1 MCPRRSVQIHNF
13 YQYFYL
19 MICKWNLRL
28 CSHFLANVFIISFI
42 FEFSS
47 RIFVTYPI
55 KLVYLFSA
63 NTVDTS
69 PMMKFLMVI
78 TSVLRFD
85 MDFVILSKLRS
96 TFEKVFLVGTF
107 IYSLFISDSLSESAT
122 SFSFFSVSLTILYES
137 PLALHLLTKTFTY
150 KALWYFT
157 GVILIY
163 V

>member
-1 MCPRRSVQIHNF
+1 MEFAI
-13 YQYFYL
+13 
-19 MICKWNLRL
+19 
-28 CSHFLANVFIISFI
+28 VFT
-42 FEFSS
+42 FSS
-47 RIFVTYPI
+47 KRFYNFIYIWIFFPNLCHI
-55 KLVYLFSA
+55 PHKICLVYLFSA
-63 NTVDTS
+63 NTVDTL

-96 TFEKVFLVGTF
+96 TFEKAFLVGTF

-150 KALWYFT
+150 KAF
-157 GVILIY
+157 
-163 V
+163 